1 MEPEQPPR
9 VYYDEGSDLRHGFL
23 VYRGATPFLVISF
36 RSENEHRVP
45 HVFYELE
52 PEKLQQVDFQGSIFR
67 YRGKL
72 LQPH

>member
-1 MEPEQPPR
+1 MEPEHPAR

-36 RSENEHRVP
+36 RSENDHRVP

-52 PEKLQQVDFQGSIFR
+52 PEKLQKLDIRGSIFR

-72 LQPH
+72 LQPG